1 MDGELITSLF
11 LLEDVEYCLQGE
23 AGRAREEEPEE
34 TLVGTAAFR
43 LGPDGEQRGVNR
55 PWGFRAGLK
64 GCRGGGGAKDFSL
77 LLGNQHQLA

>member
-1 MDGELITSLF
+1 MSPEMDGELITSLF
-11 LLEDVEYCLQGE
+11 LLEGVEYCLQGE

-34 TLVGTAAFR
+34 RNTGWHCHLQTGTR
-43 LGPDGEQRGVNR
+43 REQRGVNR

-77 LLGNQHQLA
+77 LLGN